1 MDVYCEMTKTCG
13 SNKKP
18 KKTKKKTKSQRLWL
32 AWSGQVPCKAVWRKR
47 VGVTKKTK
55 KTKKTKISET
65 MAVQV
70 PPSWPGPL
78 QGCVVCDG
86 VGVGVGVGLRLG
98 IGVAGR
104 DLTSHSL

>member
-1 MDVYCEMTKTCG
+1 MGVT
-13 SNKKP
+13 
-18 KKTKKKTKSQRLWL
+18 KKTKKNKNTKISETMAGQV
-32 AWSGQVPCKAVWRKR
+32 WSGPMQGWGAWRKR
-47 VGVTKKTK
+47 AGVTKKTK
-55 KTKKTKISET
+55 KTQKTKISET